1 MRKIS
6 KKLIA
11 FLRYCLTPEDSC
23 ATTAWLCVCVHPE
36 ARGALKCLFWIAAL
50 SGLAVG
56 LF

>member
-1 MRKIS
+1 MRAIS

-23 ATTAWLCVCVHPE
+23 STTTWLCVCPRPE
-36 ARGALKCLFWIAAL
+36 AQGALKCLFWIAAL
-50 SGLAVG
+50 SGLAVR